1 MLQASKGNTCCAMV
15 LPAMCRTLI
24 ARTSQL
30 ILLAAVLLGAM
41 PAISLSQDLEEV
53 TAAGMKA
60 ILARPGIEITGAGDA
75 DVTIVEY
82 FDYNCPFCKRLVP
95 TFQRLLASDH
105 KIAIVYKDGPILGEV
120 SAYAAHCALAARWQ
134 GKYLVAHDALLAAP
148 HLARDAQV
156 ESALGSTGIDVVRL
170 KKDLTT
176 HAPEITALLARNASE
191 ARSLQL
197 DGTPGILV
205 GRQLMPGGAE
215 LDYFQKLIAAARLAK

>member
-1 MLQASKGNTCCAMV
+1 MV
-15 LPAMCRTLI
+15 LPAMCRILT

-30 ILLAAVLLGAM
+30 ILIAAVVLGAM
-41 PAISLSQDLEEV
+41 PTISVSQELEEV
-53 TAAGMKA
+53 TAEGVKA
-60 ILARPGIEITGAGDA
+60 ILARPGIEIAGASDA

-95 TFQRLLASDH
+95 TFQRLIASDH
-105 KIAIVYKDGPILGEV
+105 KIAIVYKDWPILGEISV
-120 SAYAAHCALAARWQ
+120 YEARCALAARWQ
-134 GKYLVAHDALLAAP
+134 GKYLIAHDALLAAP
-148 HLARDAQV
+148 HLALDSQV
-156 ESALGSTGIDVVRL
+156 ESVLGRTGIDVVRL

-215 LDYFQKLIAAARLAK
+215 LDYFQKLVAAARQAK